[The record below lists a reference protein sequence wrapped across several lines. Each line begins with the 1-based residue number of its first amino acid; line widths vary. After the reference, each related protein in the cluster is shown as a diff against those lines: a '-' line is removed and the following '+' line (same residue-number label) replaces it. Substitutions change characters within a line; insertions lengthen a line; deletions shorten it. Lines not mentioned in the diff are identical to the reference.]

1 MSISLEY
8 VIGFK
13 VKVVD
18 LLDVVT
24 EGKIYSFNSA
34 NNTITL
40 QTSRKNH
47 SIYDFKII
55 KCSFIKSLQV
65 IGDKPNINSFKKQII
80 KPSMVNLDRIETF
93 LNQKIEKSNKDALLK
108 GKGVTPEGQTIFDLI
123 YKTIPDT
130 RWDGKDIVILDD
142 IKVVPPYKID
152 NIITLHETQSINL
165 IERIVERGWN
175 NIKTGRDSTP
185 TSNNN
190 GIGKKGG

>member
-1 MSISLEY
+1 MSISLEH

-13 VKVVD
+13 VRVIN
-18 LLDVVT
+18 LLDVIT
-24 EGKIYSFNSA
+24 EGKIYSFNSV

-40 QTSRKNH
+40 QTSRKNQ
-47 SIYDFKII
+47 SIYDFRII

-65 IGDKPNINSFKKQII
+65 IGDKPSTNSFKKQIL

-93 LNQKIEKSNKDALLK
+93 LNQEIERSNKNSLLK
-108 GKGVTPEGQTIFDLI
+108 GKGVTPEGQTIFDMI

-165 IERIVERGWN
+165 IEKIIERGWD
-175 NIKTGRDSTP
+175 NIKTSRDSTP
-185 TSNNN
+185 TL
-190 GIGKKGG
+190 KGGDIDRKGG

>member
-1 MSISLEY
+1 MSISLEH

-13 VKVVD
+13 VRVIN
-18 LLDVVT
+18 LLDVIT
-24 EGKIYSFNSA
+24 EGKIYSFNSV

-40 QTSRKNH
+40 QTSRKNQ
-47 SIYDFKII
+47 SIYDFRII

-65 IGDKPNINSFKKQII
+65 IGDKPSTNSFKKQIL

-93 LNQKIEKSNKDALLK
+93 LNQEIERSNKNSLLK
-108 GKGVTPEGQTIFDLI
+108 GKGVTPEGQTIFDMI

-165 IERIVERGWN
+165 IEKIIERGWD
-175 NIKTGRDSTP
+175 NIKTSRDSTP
-185 TSNNN
+185 
-190 GIGKKGG
+190 ILKGGDIYRKGG

>member
-1 MSISLEY
+1 MSISLEH

-13 VKVVD
+13 VRIVNLVD
-18 LLDVVT
+18 VIT
-24 EGKIYSFNSA
+24 EGKIYSFNST

-40 QTSRKNH
+40 QVNRKNQ

-65 IGDKPNINSFKKQII
+65 IGAKPNTNSFKKQII
-80 KPSMVNLDRIETF
+80 NPSMVNLDRIETF
-93 LNQKIEKSNKDALLK
+93 LNQEIEKSNKDSLLK
-108 GKGVTPEGQTIFDLI
+108 GKGVTSEGQTIFDLI

-142 IKVVPPYKID
+142 IKVTPPYKID
-152 NIITLHETQSINL
+152 NIITLHETQSIKL

-175 NIKTGRDSTP
+175 TIKTGRDSTP
-185 TSNNN
+185 NSKDKD
-190 GIGKKGG
+190 IDRKGG